1 MGPPLSWPVA
11 ESQPAQNFCPK
22 HSDAAHLP
30 EQQGQGVE
38 KFVHDALLER
48 DDGVVRNVNLFG
60 TNLRAALRDIAIAQ
74 AKLILEQARAVEPVQ
89 RMHFEAGHS
98 NEESRAGELFL
109 LVVLAKNVANVL
121 AEKAFDALAKLLN
134 PVDIELRDFPFHS
147 LTRLEGRDFAIDT
160 IVPGNVGDKVFD
172 ARKGFHGKDG
182 DGLILREIVHARF
195 TGQARTAIDFR
206 GARAALP
213 CFAVPANREI
223 GSEMPLNV
231 MERVEDDHAGS
242 DRDAVVNR
250 LPSSRIAAKNAQG
263 SFLHD
268 GSPFFDLSIASS
280 HCRGKADSITFHLV
294 NIVRPIC
301 GIIAFIVCP

>member
-30 EQQGQGVE
+30 KKHSQGIV
-38 KFVHDALLER
+38 KLVHYALLER

-109 LVVLAKNVANVL
+109 LVVLAKYVTNVL
-121 AEKAFDALAKLLN
+121 TQKTFDTLTKLLD
-134 PVDIELRDFPFHS
+134 PVHIQLRDFPFHP

-172 ARKGFHGKDG
+172 ARKRFHGKDG

-206 GARAALP
+206 GARAALA
-213 CFAVPANREI
+213 CFAVPANGEI
-223 GSEMPLNV
+223 GSEVPLNV
-231 MERVEDDHAGS
+231 MERIENDHAGC
-242 DRDAVVNR
+242 DRDAIVDR
-250 LPSSRIAAKNAQG
+250 LPAARIATKNAQG

-268 GSPFFDLSIASS
+268 GSPFFDLSIVSS
-280 HCRGKADSITFHLV
+280 HRSGKFDPNTFHLV
-294 NIVRPIC
+294 NFVCPMC
-301 GIIAFIVCP
+301 GIIAFIACP